1 MVLKRNRN
9 WQKRSGRRKDN
20 ALDAEERHDEEN
32 QGNETQEMA
41 VPKQGITILEMT
53 VEQFT
58 SLFMKGYRIAKE
70 EGFSDKDAEDFGV
83 FTATRYAALWM
94 EDRLARK
101 KEAEQKEVMKA
112 EEDEEEETDYDEDE
126 DE

>member
-32 QGNETQEMA
+32 QGNETQEIA
-41 VPKQGITILEMT
+41 VPKQ
-53 VEQFT
+53 V
-58 SLFMKGYRIAKE
+58 AKE

-94 EDRLARK
+94 EDRLAQK
-101 KEAEQKEVMKA
+101 KEAEKKA
-112 EEDEEEETDYDEDE
+112 KRKTDEKVDHGEENDDE
-126 DE
+126 

>member
-94 EDRLARK
+94 EDRLAQK
-101 KEAEQKEVMKA
+101 KEAEKKEKRQM
-112 EEDEEEETDYDEDE
+112 EEKDDHGEENDDE
-126 DE
+126 

>member
-1 MVLKRNRN
+1 MVLKQNRD
-9 WQKRSGRRKDN
+9 WQKRSRRRKDN
-20 ALDAEERHDEEN
+20 ALDAEERHDEGN
-32 QGNETQEMA
+32 QGNEKQEKA
-41 VPKQGITILEMT
+41 VPKRGVTILEMT

-94 EDRLARK
+94 EDRLAQK
-101 KEAEQKEVMKA
+101 KEAEKKA
-112 EEDEEEETDYDEDE
+112 KRKTEEKVDHGEENDDE
-126 DE
+126 